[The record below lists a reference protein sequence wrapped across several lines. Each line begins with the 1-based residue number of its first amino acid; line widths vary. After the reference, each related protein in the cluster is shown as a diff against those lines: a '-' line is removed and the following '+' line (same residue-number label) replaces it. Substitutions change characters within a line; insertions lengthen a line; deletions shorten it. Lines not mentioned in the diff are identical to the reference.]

1 MSNKEMNEMI
11 DKKDALD
18 FEDEVTT
25 RLDGTEVTPTAE
37 AASADVASDLL
48 EITDEPAASAEPP
61 KEEIPKQYGAPQP
74 LFEDIV
80 PAEFA
85 RPEKKERPDPK
96 KEKEAAA
103 AAKKAEKEAEKEAK
117 EAAKRAEK
125 EAKEEAKRQKE
136 KAKYAALIA
145 DAESKAVAKAK
156 AEIER
161 DTGEVYDYPEEKPAP
176 AAAQAAPA
184 AAPVVPVAV
193 PAAPANSEK
202 KTGEGNLEPS
212 KSYKRFKKKLRRKY
226 KLDKDYLLS
235 SNDVVPGFVIA
246 RGETVIRTYS
256 CLASKKGD
264 GTLCLTNR
272 RLLIDAGERSEI
284 GIDKVSGIK
293 FCKFSR
299 FSFLKFLFWLI
310 FFGLGAAM
318 VALPFIHTQV
328 QIPMITGDAWQSW
341 FNILFYACGAVSL
354 LISLPLFFTMVRK
367 SFYFYVYAREEAPF
381 LEYKSKSFAKRE
393 KKGKVYKYMVA
404 NAGKESEKAARELGA
419 LIIEAKEGRFD
430 F

>member
-1 MSNKEMNEMI
+1 M
-11 DKKDALD
+11 
-18 FEDEVTT
+18 
-25 RLDGTEVTPTAE
+25 
-37 AASADVASDLL
+37 
-48 EITDEPAASAEPP
+48 
-61 KEEIPKQYGAPQP
+61 
-74 LFEDIV
+74 
-80 PAEFA
+80 
-85 RPEKKERPDPK
+85 
-96 KEKEAAA
+96 
-103 AAKKAEKEAEKEAK
+103 
-117 EAAKRAEK
+117 
-125 EAKEEAKRQKE
+125 
-136 KAKYAALIA
+136 
-145 DAESKAVAKAK
+145 
-156 AEIER
+156 
-161 DTGEVYDYPEEKPAP
+161 
-176 AAAQAAPA
+176 
-184 AAPVVPVAV
+184 
-193 PAAPANSEK
+193 
-202 KTGEGNLEPS
+202 
-212 KSYKRFKKKLRRKY
+212 
-226 KLDKDYLLS
+226 
-235 SNDVVPGFVIA
+235 IA